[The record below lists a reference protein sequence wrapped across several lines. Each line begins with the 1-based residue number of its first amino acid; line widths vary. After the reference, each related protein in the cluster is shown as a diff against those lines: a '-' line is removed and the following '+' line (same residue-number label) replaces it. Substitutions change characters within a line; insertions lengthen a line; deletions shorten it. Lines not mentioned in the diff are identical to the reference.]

1 MVRRFARK
9 ARDEHGL
16 LAVLQHRAGDAEY
29 LLLRLAR
36 AVDDL
41 GHALAYAAVHVH
53 LGVFADFLK
62 GPHFQLQRGLVRAHT
77 AIRHAAEQLC
87 KLMFVHNL
95 SLLIRQTMND
105 SSISPNFAAQMPK
118 LS

>member
-1 MVRRFARK
+1 MVLERQLRGDEIRRLPAQPRYQ
-9 ARDEHGL
+9 HGL

-53 LGVFADFLK
+53 LGVFADLLE
-62 GPHFQLQRGLVRAHT
+62 GPHLQLQRGLVRAHT
-77 AIRHAAEQLC
+77 AGGHALEQVG
-87 KLMFVHNL
+87 KFVLVHGVTSWASDNE
-95 SLLIRQTMND
+95 
-105 SSISPNFAAQMPK
+105 
-118 LS
+118 

>member
-9 ARDEHGL
+9 ARDEYGL

-41 GHALAYAAVHVH
+41 RHALADAAVHVH
-53 LGVFADFLK
+53 LGVFTDLLE
-62 GPHFQLQRGLVRAHT
+62 GPHLQLQRGASSGLT
-77 AIRHAAEQLC
+77 LPAAT
-87 KLMFVHNL
+87 L
-95 SLLIRQTMND
+95 S
-105 SSISPNFAAQMPK
+105 SSWVSSC
-118 LS
+118 LSM